1 MTHSTSSLSPHLQ
14 FAVTSITLA
23 AMLLTSSPLALA
35 QTAVGTG
42 TSSVRGNEPVT
53 LNFAN
58 AEIEAVARTM
68 ATITGR
74 NVVVDPRVKG
84 QLTLIT
90 ERAVPPSAAFQQFL
104 AALRLQG
111 FTVVE
116 SAGLYKVVPE
126 ADAKLQGGSVGVSES
141 GSARGTPG
149 GGQIVTQIFKL
160 NYENAGNLVPVLRPL
175 ISPNNTI
182 NVNPGNNSLVIT
194 DYADNLQRLGRI
206 IAAMDVSNASDVEII
221 PLRNALAA
229 DLAPLVAR
237 LIDGGS
243 GAAPAAAQGQADT
256 SFKTTLLAE
265 PRSNSLILRAANP
278 ARVAMVRAL
287 VDKLD
292 QAPAPGSSASM
303 GNIHVVYLKNA
314 DATKLAVTLRAAMAS
329 MGGNATGGAS
339 ASTPAISSSPSSPS
353 LSGGGSNSGGLSG
366 GSSNNSSLGG
376 LGSSS
381 GMGSGSGMGSSNS
394 NQPSTGGLIQADP
407 TTNSLIIT
415 APEPLFRQLRAVID
429 KLDGR
434 RAQVLVESMIV
445 EVTATKL
452 AEFGIQWQGVL
463 GKQGDGTVGVI
474 GTNSVQGGGANILN
488 VTGALASGST
498 TAITAAAGTLSKGL
512 NLALAPRINGQ
523 YYLGALANFLQNS
536 GDANVLSTPNLMT
549 LDNEE
554 ARIVIGN
561 NVPFPTGSYANTGGS
576 NTVNPFTTVER
587 KDVGLMLKVRP
598 QISENGTVKMSIYQE
613 VSKIDRATL
622 ADVNGPTTSKRSIE
636 SSVVVDDGNIIVLG
650 GLLEDSYS
658 QGEDKVPVMGDL
670 PLVGGLFRSENRQ
683 RNKTNLMVFLR
694 PVVVRDAATSD
705 ALMVDRYDAIRGLQQ
720 VTQPA
725 SSLPLRSVSGAP
737 VLPELPQRADPA
749 TRAQPAVA
757 PPAPMQDLT
766 APGAPAPRPTP
777 SGVPI
782 SEAPAR
788 AGSAPVAAAA
798 TAPSTYYVRAGLF
811 GDDAASRAALDKL
824 RTSALPIAE
833 QPVDTNQGP
842 RTSVRVGPYQNE
854 ASAEAAA
861 AMVRQLAPG
870 ATVTRQTL

>member
-1 MTHSTSSLSPHLQ
+1 MTTSASSLSPHLQ
-14 FAVTSITLA
+14 FAVSSITLA

-221 PLRNALAA
+221 PLRNALAV

-292 QAPAPGSSASM
+292 QPPVPGSSASM

-314 DATKLAVTLRAAMAS
+314 DATKLATTLRAAMAS
-329 MGGNATGGAS
+329 MGGNATGGAG
-339 ASTPAISSSPSSPS
+339 ASTPAISSGGASSSPS

-366 GSSNNSSLGG
+366 NSNSSNSSLGG

-381 GMGSGSGMGSSNS
+381 GMGSGSGMGSANS

-445 EVTATKL
+445 EVSATKL

-488 VTGALASGST
+488 LTGALASGST
-498 TAITAAAGTLSKGL
+498 SAITSAASTLSKGL

-622 ADVNGPTTSKRSIE
+622 SDVNGPTTSKRSIE
-636 SSVVVDDGNIIVLG
+636 SNVVVDDGNIIVLG

-670 PLVGGLFRSENRQ
+670 PVVGGLFRSENRT

-694 PVVVRDAATSD
+694 PVVVRDAATSE

-725 SSLPLRSVSGAP
+725 SSLPLRSISGAP
-737 VLPELPQRADPA
+737 VLPELPQRSAPA
-749 TRAQPAVA
+749 TRLQ
-757 PPAPMQDLT
+757 PAPMQDLVT
-766 APGAPAPRPTP
+766 PVQPAPRLTP

-782 SEAPAR
+782 SEAPT
-788 AGSAPVAAAA
+788 PAAA
-798 TAPSTYYVRAGLF
+798 TAPTYYVRAGVF
-811 GDDAASRAALDKL
+811 GDDAASQASLSKL
-824 RTSALPIAE
+824 RNSALPISE
-833 QPVDTNQGP
+833 QIVDTSQGP
-842 RTSVRVGPYQNE
+842 RTSVRVGPYHNP
-854 ASAEAAA
+854 ASADSAA
-861 AMVRQLAPG
+861 AMVRELAPA